1 MKEPG
6 ATHCPIRL
14 VWDRDRCGSN
24 LLAADLPRC
33 PALTC
38 TDVQATDAGQ
48 LPLTKRSGSH
58 RQQRSR

>member
-14 VWDRDRCGSN
+14 VWDRDWCGSN

-38 TDVQATDAGQ
+38 TDVQATDAG
-48 LPLTKRSGSH
+48 LYP
-58 RQQRSR
+58 